1 MRVTDSHALVY
12 KGLPSFAPRCGP
24 VAQVGEYS
32 GVENF
37 VWMPPSLPASGT
49 NILSDGVYL
58 CEAGSY
64 MLLYIGQ
71 HVRREYI
78 IDVGSHSALCLRS

>member
-1 MRVTDSHALVY
+1 MSSAIY
-12 KGLPSFAPRCGP
+12 CGS

-37 VWMPPSLPASGT
+37 VWMPQSLPASGT

-78 IDVGSHSALCLRS
+78 IDVGLHFAVC